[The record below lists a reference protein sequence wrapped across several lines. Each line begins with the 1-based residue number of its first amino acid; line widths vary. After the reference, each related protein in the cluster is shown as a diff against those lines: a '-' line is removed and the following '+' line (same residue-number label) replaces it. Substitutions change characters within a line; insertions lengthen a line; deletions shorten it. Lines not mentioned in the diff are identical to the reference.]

1 MTRREH
7 KEFRERIREL
17 IGNRY
22 VRKMREFPQHGTT
35 STLDH
40 SIRVARMSFWLSKR
54 LPVRFRTQSL
64 VRGAML
70 HDFYLYDWHKPEEA
84 QPLHGF
90 RHPVTAL
97 GNARKHFKLNKVE
110 ENVILS
116 HMWPLTLRR
125 VPRCREA
132 VLVCV
137 ADKICSLR
145 ETTAGIFR
153 AIGSDNKKS

>member
-1 MTRREH
+1 MCIRDSLSGDGRGYHEDSLAGRTLRGGSLERGDAGEYREAAPVSYTH
-7 KEFRERIREL
+7 
-17 IGNRY
+17 
-22 VRKMREFPQHGTT
+22 
-35 STLDH
+35 LD
-40 SIRVARMSFWLSKR
+40 VYKR
-54 LPVRFRTQSL
+54 Q
-64 VRGAML
+64 ML

-116 HMWPLTLRR
+116 HMWPLTLSR